1 MKKKKPPLPLKPL
14 PNVPFLYHQSS
25 SSPSF
30 THSSVRSSQS
40 SLRRMQYFT
49 DFSKQQQ
56 RKKKKKKN
64 SRGFTPLFKIKKAAF
79 ALVRLPQQGNKHSY
93 NLLRSKAIDRS
104 RPCVGSPAPRPTGTR
119 QPRKSL
125 CSPKSTSYM
134 FYRENRRGI
143 CLLVKFTIQSS
154 ESVRMTRQLG

>member
-1 MKKKKPPLPLKPL
+1 MKKKKTPLPLKPL
-14 PNVPFLYHQSS
+14 PNVPFLFRQPS

-56 RKKKKKKN
+56 QQKKKN
-64 SRGFTPLFKIKKAAF
+64 SRGFTPLFKIKKLLLHWLDFPNREISTATTFCVRKLSTA
-79 ALVRLPQQGNKHSY
+79 VGPVWVHRLP
-93 NLLRSKAIDRS
+93 DR
-104 RPCVGSPAPRPTGTR
+104 REHGSPERVSAHQRALL
-119 QPRKSL
+119 K
-125 CSPKSTSYM
+125 CFIEK
-134 FYRENRRGI
+134 NRRGI